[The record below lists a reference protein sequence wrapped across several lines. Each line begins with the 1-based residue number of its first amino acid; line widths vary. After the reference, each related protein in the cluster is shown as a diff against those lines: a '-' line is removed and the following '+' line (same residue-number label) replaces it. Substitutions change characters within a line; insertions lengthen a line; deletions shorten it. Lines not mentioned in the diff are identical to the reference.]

1 MNKDV
6 SSKIFKSMF
15 KSVSSHYSDLSLT
28 FLTLTFTWPAPCTWP
43 SPDLSLTKKENA
55 HRTLWAGSS
64 KSSLSW
70 NKKKCISVCLPIDP
84 FLRDYY
90 FDVQANLLN
99 ICLESSCGFW
109 VLSINIEP
117 FYLYLIL
124 NRVYFQVILDEMS
137 EVSAGHDL
145 TCPLLELNFGREPQI
160 GCIANSG

>member
-1 MNKDV
+1 MDNIASTWAPVGAKKNV
-6 SSKIFKSMF
+6 SLYVYQLM
-15 KSVSSHYSDLSLT
+15 
-28 FLTLTFTWPAPCTWP
+28 
-43 SPDLSLTKKENA
+43 
-55 HRTLWAGSS
+55 
-64 KSSLSW
+64 
-70 NKKKCISVCLPIDP
+70 IDP